1 MLGALVGGIKNP
13 QGARY
18 PSFQEFLS
26 RTKGKDNA
34 PSYTN
39 LFSVRFVS
47 PKMLQSGPV
56 FGAFRS
62 IVQTGPIQQNPP
74 ANSFDV
80 NQSNNDLSMLLDYY
94 ADSVNLPSK
103 QVTTS
108 QTPYVGSPFKYA
120 TNTAYS
126 QISINFRMPRSQ
138 YSRNYFERWT
148 TMMASDSEQYT
159 RYYEDYVCPR
169 MMIYKWERGGGGLAV
184 TNPDLIRSIRENG
197 AADMLLARKY
207 QLTAAW
213 ELQNLYPYNIGSVQ
227 LNNSQAQTMTLSI
240 GFYYERYRFYTAN
253 QFDANTTRFLTV
265 NSTSDDVTDGS
276 SSRNTSFLGSLL
288 SSLAGGV
295 FT

>member
-1 MLGALVGGIKNP
+1 MAIINP
-13 QGARY
+13 EYARY

-26 RTKGKDNA
+26 KTKGKDNA
-34 PSYTN
+34 PSFTN

-47 PKMLQSGPV
+47 PRMLQTLV
-56 FGAFRS
+56 AN
-62 IVQTGPIQQNPP
+62 VNTGPIQENPP
-74 ANSFDV
+74 ASRFDV
-80 NQSNNDLSMLLDYY
+80 NQSTNDLSWLLDYY

-103 QVTTS
+103 QITTS

-184 TNPDLIRSIRENG
+184 TDPELIRSIRESG
-197 AADMLLARKY
+197 TSDALLARKY
-207 QLTAAW
+207 QLTGCW
-213 ELQNLYPYNIGSVQ
+213 ELRNLYPYNIGSVQ
-227 LNNSQAQTMTLSI
+227 LNNSDAQTMTLSV
-240 GFYYERYRFYTAN
+240 GFYYERSRFYTAD
-253 QFDANTTRFLTV
+253 QFDSNTINYLTV
-265 NSTSDDVTDGS
+265 NSGLDDVTTNS
-276 SSRNTSFLGSLL
+276 TSNNQSVLTSIVNSVL
-288 SSLAGGV
+288 GV